1 MVTTEIFESLKEL
14 QTILVQKYEL
24 EKKVADAPKQ
34 LHNQEELLAKTQK
47 EFIELKS
54 QYDVLAE
61 KINKIKSDLNDAI
74 SEREEGEKGVANST
88 THREYETL
96 EKNRFQKQN

>member
-34 LHNQEELLAKTQK
+34 LRNQEELLAKTQK
-47 EFIELKS
+47 EFNEL
-54 QYDVLAE
+54 
-61 KINKIKSDLNDAI
+61 
-74 SEREEGEKGVANST
+74 
-88 THREYETL
+88 
-96 EKNRFQKQN
+96 

>member
-34 LHNQEELLAKTQK
+34 LRNQEELLAKTQK
-47 EFIELKS
+47 EFILF
-54 QYDVLAE
+54 
-61 KINKIKSDLNDAI
+61 IFPII
-74 SEREEGEKGVANST
+74 SWLGKCII
-88 THREYETL
+88 
-96 EKNRFQKQN
+96 

>member
-34 LHNQEELLAKTQK
+34 LRNQEELLAKTQK

-54 QYDVLAE
+54 QYDVLDE

-74 SEREEGEKGVANST
+74 SEREEGERVLQTVKHTVNMK
-88 THREYETL
+88 L
-96 EKNRFQKQN
+96 LKNRFQKLS